1 MKRAIFEGVCTALIT
16 PFSEGKINYRK
27 LEELIDWQVASG
39 IGAIVIGGTT
49 GESATL
55 SQSEQMRLIGHAVQY
70 TQKRCKIIAGTG
82 SNNAEHALELSEF
95 ANSVGADGLL
105 VVTPYYNKSN
115 EQGLISYY
123 TEIADRVTIPLIL
136 YNVPSRTGVDLS
148 EHIYYTLSQH
158 PNIGGVKEASGN
170 LGKIARI
177 IAQCGDQ
184 LPVWSGNDEQTIP
197 IMALGGKGVISVLSN
212 IAPRKTLEMVAAFQ
226 DGKTQEAGDL
236 QCKLMEMIDA
246 LFCEVNPIP
255 VKTAMNLM
263 GLEVGPTRAPL
274 ASMEPE
280 HEARLLAALESL
292 KGN

>member
-148 EHIYYTLSQH
+148 ERIYYTLSQH

-212 IAPRKTLEMVAAFQ
+212 VAPRKTLEMVAAFQ